1 MLMNEMMKTRIVASF
16 LDISIPVR
24 GYLTVSSFNNVI
36 RQIIDDVGEE
46 ELDNSIEYFSLNAL
60 SEEYTCDNKDWY
72 SICDQMDCW
81 STIVQA
87 MVRKGKLMHVI
98 DDEGKIDSMIV
109 MELLGTTV
117 IFNCL
122 DGIVGMLIH
131 REDVDQFVKDANLSR

>member
-1 MLMNEMMKTRIVASF
+1 MNEMMNTRIMASF
-16 LDISIPVR
+16 LDISIPAR
-24 GYLTVSSFNNVI
+24 GYLTASSFNNVI
-36 RQIIDDVGEE
+36 RQILDDVGEE
-46 ELDNSIEYFSLNAL
+46 ELDHSIEYFSLNAL
-60 SEEYTCDNKDWY
+60 SEEYTCSCRDWY